1 MRDGSKGFGIATYL
15 WIAILGLVLGV
26 LAALQYRWIGQ
37 VAEAERER
45 LTQDVNVSSIRVLED
60 LRRELASLFRAATVA
75 SSGAVDWQERYQ
87 SLWAEW
93 GLREPQLVSRVF
105 HLAVERNNDTFQLQ
119 QFDPVSGRLENVVWP
134 DELQAVRRRIERMG
148 LVNRDSGTGSGIGP
162 TTPDEPEPASP
173 FMMIPLRPQNFQPG
187 PPLAFAIAE
196 LNSDYL
202 VTVILPEFVLRHF
215 PTDGAY
221 RAAVIHRSTT
231 LFEAAAGD
239 GAMIAQAPDI
249 RRSIF
254 RDELAGPFAPAG
266 AGRRGPRPGMFRR
279 FEPPAGAASDPM
291 PNAPG
296 PRRGERFPGPFA
308 RPDGPGFPS
317 LPLLAPDWQL
327 VVKHSAGSVDQAV
340 VSLRYRNLG
349 ISFAILLVL
358 AAAIVVTTI
367 SQHRAR
373 SLSHLRMD
381 FVARVSHE
389 LKTPVTVIRSA
400 AFNLFKGIVES
411 PEDVRRYGRM
421 IDDEGR
427 RLGEMVDQIMLFSK
441 MESGAA
447 KYNLQIVDIREVV
460 SKAVTSLSG
469 AIEKQ
474 GCSVDMD
481 LPSDLPEALADP
493 TALTHCVQN
502 LVNNAVKYGRTPE
515 SCVIRVSAQ
524 FDRPSQQMQI
534 VVADAGTG
542 IDPSDLPHVFEP
554 FYRGQSVSAET
565 PGNGLGLS
573 LVKKMMEGQG
583 GRVTVQSARGQGSR
597 FTLHIP
603 VRETSKPT

>member
-1 MRDGSKGFGIATYL
+1 M
-15 WIAILGLVLGV
+15 
-26 LAALQYRWIGQ
+26 
-37 VAEAERER
+37 
-45 LTQDVNVSSIRVLED
+45 
-60 LRRELASLFRAATVA
+60 
-75 SSGAVDWQERYQ
+75 
-87 SLWAEW
+87 
-93 GLREPQLVSRVF
+93 
-105 HLAVERNNDTFQLQ
+105 
-119 QFDPVSGRLENVVWP
+119 
-134 DELQAVRRRIERMG
+134 
-148 LVNRDSGTGSGIGP
+148 
-162 TTPDEPEPASP
+162 
-173 FMMIPLRPQNFQPG
+173 
-187 PPLAFAIAE
+187 
-196 LNSDYL
+196 
-202 VTVILPEFVLRHF
+202 
-215 PTDGAY
+215 
-221 RAAVIHRSTT
+221 
-231 LFEAAAGD
+231 
-239 GAMIAQAPDI
+239 
-249 RRSIF
+249 
-254 RDELAGPFAPAG
+254 
-266 AGRRGPRPGMFRR
+266 
-279 FEPPAGAASDPM
+279 
-291 PNAPG
+291 
-296 PRRGERFPGPFA
+296 
-308 RPDGPGFPS
+308 
-317 LPLLAPDWQL
+317 
-327 VVKHSAGSVDQAV
+327 
-340 VSLRYRNLG
+340 
-349 ISFAILLVL
+349 
-358 AAAIVVTTI
+358 
-367 SQHRAR
+367 
-373 SLSHLRMD
+373 RMD